1 MRAHIH
7 RSNKN
12 DTNELIYKMEMNQI
26 THIENTFGVTK
37 GESVERGIN

>member
-1 MRAHIH
+1 MRAHVH

-26 THIENTFGVTK
+26 RHIENTFVVTK
-37 GESVERGIN
+37 GEVWREG